1 MIARAK
7 PRRRKT
13 HARKNT
19 ELFLTMLP
27 LIHEQA
33 RHAFRSE
40 RPERRE
46 ELIAEVTANCWV
58 AFVRLLDRGLHDVIY
73 ATPLAQFA
81 IKQVCDGRKV
91 GTSLNIKDVSS
102 DYAQRRQGF
111 TVESLDRFDQKNAEW
126 REILV
131 EDRHAGP
138 AETAAARI
146 DIADWFNSLPRK
158 KRRIAEKLATGES
171 TKKTARKFR
180 VTAGRVSQMRREL
193 MDNWRD
199 FQGELVTA

>member
-19 ELFLTMLP
+19 EQFLLMLP

-33 RHAFRSE
+33 RHAFRTE

-126 REILV
+126 REIVV

-146 DIADWFNSLPRK
+146 DIGEWFASLPRR
-158 KRRIAEKLATGES
+158 KRHVAATLATGEA
-171 TKKTARKFR
+171 TKTAARKHR
-180 VTAGRVSQMRREL
+180 VSPGRISQMRREFQES
-193 MDNWRD
+193 WEE
-199 FQGELVTA
+199 FQGELDSE